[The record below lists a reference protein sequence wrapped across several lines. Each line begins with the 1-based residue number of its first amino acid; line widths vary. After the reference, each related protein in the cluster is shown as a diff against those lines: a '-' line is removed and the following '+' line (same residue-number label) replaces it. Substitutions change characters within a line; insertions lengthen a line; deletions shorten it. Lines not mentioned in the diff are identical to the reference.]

1 MIQLGSIG
9 SNGAVIHYKPDE
21 IGSKLIEN
29 NNILLL
35 DSGGHYLDMG
45 IDEA

>member
-1 MIQLGSIG
+1 MIQIGSIG
-9 SNGAVIHYKPDE
+9 SNGAIIHYKPE
-21 IGSKLIEN
+21 ENESKLIEN

-45 IDEA
+45 IIQ